1 MNAIEQSF
9 PVELFIML
17 HKVVLTFE
25 SGDKIDPK
33 GHICLFVCLF
43 VSFFL

>member
-1 MNAIEQSF
+1 
-9 PVELFIML
+9 ML

-33 GHICLFVCLF
+33 GHICLFVCFF
-43 VSFFL
+43 VSFFKETTRTYKRIDLFSS